1 MAWNADG
8 ASFAKIEF
16 PKLSLIESLIH
27 LWIKYGFI
35 SFSVLCASHMSFSER
50 IRDLVYSDSRDIKS
64 VQAKRGKRR

>member
-27 LWIKYGFI
+27 QWIKFGFI
-35 SFSVLCASHMSFSER
+35 SLSGTLCLSHVFSER
-50 IRDLVYSDSRDIKS
+50 IRFLVYSDTRDIKS
-64 VQAKRGKRR
+64 VQAKRNKRR